1 MNFYN
6 NLYKNE
12 NITETKI
19 KNIVSLLKQNIS
31 VYDIYLICINKNN
44 KNLLIIIN
52 SKEIF
57 KAINNLQDSIV
68 IGISDSKNNA
78 FLLVKEI
85 ISDYYSINKNFNN
98 FKNYFLKNSE

>member
-1 MNFYN
+1 MNFYKD
-6 NLYKNE
+6 LYKNE

-85 ISDYYSINKNFNN
+85 ILN
-98 FKNYFLKNSE
+98 